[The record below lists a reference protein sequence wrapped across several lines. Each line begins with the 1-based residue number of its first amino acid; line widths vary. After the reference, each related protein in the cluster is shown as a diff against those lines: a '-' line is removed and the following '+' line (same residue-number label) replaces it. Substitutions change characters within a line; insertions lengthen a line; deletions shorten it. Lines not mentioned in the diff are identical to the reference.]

1 MTLTRRFHP
10 DAELELEAAVEW
22 YEDQQPGLGGE
33 FLELVEESLELIL
46 EWPRIAPV
54 FPGWDRAPVVRT
66 QTVARFPYRALYY
79 LTDHELMFVAFAHN
93 RRKPDYWKD
102 RV

>member
-10 DAELELEAAVEW
+10 EAETELEAAVDW
-22 YEDQQPGLGGE
+22 YEDQQPGLGGD

-54 FPGWDRAPVVRT
+54 FPGWNREPVVRT
-66 QTVARFPYRALYY
+66 QAVARFPYRALYY
-79 LTDHELMFVAFAHN
+79 LTDHELMLVAFAHN
-93 RRKPDYWKD
+93 RRKPGCWKD